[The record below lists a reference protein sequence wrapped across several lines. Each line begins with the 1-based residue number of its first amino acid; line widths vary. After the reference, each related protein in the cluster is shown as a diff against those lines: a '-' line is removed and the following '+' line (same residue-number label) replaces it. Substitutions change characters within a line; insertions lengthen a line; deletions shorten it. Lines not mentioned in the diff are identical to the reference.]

1 MGIGPMIRKLARAVS
16 AACKMQSN
24 RFYAYT
30 EGTASVFDDAMEV
43 VMTAIRFAPTA
54 LFSALAVT
62 VVVAGL
68 SFTAPPAAAQ
78 EESMAPDITV
88 REEEDRTVREYR
100 VNGQL
105 YAIEIQPAVGPSYY
119 LVDENGDG
127 DFRRSE
133 NANIAIPSWVLITW

>member
-1 MGIGPMIRKLARAVS
+1 MNVMRFTPAALLTALVTAAVVLVMSLS
-16 AACKMQSN
+16 AASP
-24 RFYAYT
+24 
-30 EGTASVFDDAMEV
+30 V
-43 VMTAIRFAPTA
+43 
-54 LFSALAVT
+54 
-62 VVVAGL
+62 
-68 SFTAPPAAAQ
+68 AAQ

-88 REEEDRTVREYR
+88 REEEDRTIREYR

-119 LVDENGDG
+119 LIDENGDG

>member
-1 MGIGPMIRKLARAVS
+1 MNV
-16 AACKMQSN
+16 
-24 RFYAYT
+24 
-30 EGTASVFDDAMEV
+30 
-43 VMTAIRFAPTA
+43 IRFTPTA
-54 LFSALAVT
+54 LLAALITAAVVLVT
-62 VVVAGL
+62 SL
-68 SFTAPPAAAQ
+68 SSPPVAAQ

-88 REEEDRTVREYR
+88 REEEDRTIREYR

-133 NANIAIPSWVLITW
+133 NANIAVPSWVLITW

>member
-1 MGIGPMIRKLARAVS
+1 MNVIRLTPATLLAALLATIVLS
-16 AACKMQSN
+16 MSLGAAP
-24 RFYAYT
+24 
-30 EGTASVFDDAMEV
+30 V
-43 VMTAIRFAPTA
+43 
-54 LFSALAVT
+54 
-62 VVVAGL
+62 
-68 SFTAPPAAAQ
+68 AAQ

-88 REEEDRTVREYR
+88 REEEDRTIREYR

-119 LVDENGDG
+119 LIDENGDG

>member
-1 MGIGPMIRKLARAVS
+1 MNMIRLTPAALLAALITAAV
-16 AACKMQSN
+16 
-24 RFYAYT
+24 
-30 EGTASVFDDAMEV
+30 V
-43 VMTAIRFAPTA
+43 
-54 LFSALAVT
+54 LVT
-62 VVVAGL
+62 SLG
-68 SFTAPPAAAQ
+68 APPVAAQ

-88 REEEDRTVREYR
+88 REEEDRTIREYR

-133 NANIAIPSWVLITW
+133 NANIAVPSWVLITW